1 MIGFDMQVELGELL
15 AFGGSM
21 IGGGWLL
28 LKIAAYQYE
37 KRLDERFEAI
47 KSSMD
52 SEFKLI
58 NEKTKGSSKQA
69 EELMQVK
76 LDFANYK
83 THVAEYYATKTSLA
97 IATDKNTE
105 QFTRAVEKIESQIE
119 KLFKILE
126 HKEDR
131 RTTGQ

>member
-1 MIGFDMQVELGELL
+1 MIGLSMQVESGELL

-37 KRLDERFEAI
+37 KRLDERFDSI
-47 KSSMD
+47 KLSMD

-58 NEKTKGSSKQA
+58 NEKTKGSSKQS

-83 THVAEYYATKTSLA
+83 THVAETYATKIEVSAT
-97 IATDKNTE
+97 TDKHAE
-105 QFTRAVEKIESQIE
+105 QFTKSVEKIESQIE